1 MCKYVSRRGV
11 LCKRYGNHDGYCL
24 RHSKSNKE
32 PIEPKKN
39 INSKT
44 KIIQENIPEAIP
56 EHIPEVVPEEVNVL
70 PSKPKLQKTNKLSP
84 VEQIQPVQYSN
95 RHQLSKYDVKH
106 YVKKYVK
113 KKLNK
118 SNSDEILS
126 VTEDISKEIEP
137 SKESDVSEDEEVNP
151 QKTKKVNKYQ
161 DNTLFNNLLENI
173 RSSRSMPRPIPF
185 VVINKYE

>member
-106 YVKKYVK
+106 
-113 KKLNK
+113 
-118 SNSDEILS
+118 
-126 VTEDISKEIEP
+126 EDISKEIEP